1 MEWNGMELTLLSDS
15 TLSLSVSSQVS
26 SSQGF
31 PKSSSPSPSTS
42 SSGVPLVH
50 GEGFQ
55 QVYHH
60 NQAAP
65 AELIVH

>member
-1 MEWNGMELTLLSDS
+1 MEWNGIELTLLSDS

-42 SSGVPLVH
+42 SSG
-50 GEGFQ
+50 
-55 QVYHH
+55 
-60 NQAAP
+60 
-65 AELIVH
+65 